1 MSVVSG
7 KILLDSWRGA
17 SDNATVYIRLQDT
30 SHIDAAAITVAE
42 EILHDVLVE
51 KFVGEGLEFRMIVDH
66 VEPRVRYQ
74 VRVLVDL
81 DGDGEVS
88 VGDYISTLA
97 YPVLTRGH
105 PDYVEIHVHPV
116 G

>member
-1 MSVVSG
+1 MRVVSG
-7 KILLDSWRGA
+7 KILVDAWRGA
-17 SDNATVYIRLQDT
+17 ADLATVYIRLQDT
-30 SHIDAAAITVAE
+30 SYIDAPATTVVE

-51 KFVGEGLEFRMIVDH
+51 KFVDEGLEFRMIVDH

-81 DGDGEVS
+81 DGDGEIS
-88 VGDYISTLA
+88 VGDYITTSA
-97 YPVLTRGH
+97 YPVLTGGY
-105 PDYVEIHVHPV
+105 PDYVEIHVHLV